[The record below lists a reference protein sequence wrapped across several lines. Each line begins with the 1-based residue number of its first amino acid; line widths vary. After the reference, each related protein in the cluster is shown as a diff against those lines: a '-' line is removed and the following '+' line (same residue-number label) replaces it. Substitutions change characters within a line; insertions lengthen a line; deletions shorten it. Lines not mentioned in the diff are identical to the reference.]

1 MKIVSKLVLLFTAFT
16 LTSCDENDTV
26 KNQQV
31 YPVRM
36 EMPDYHREL
45 IFDQH
50 NRLAGVKMISF
61 FPNDVTLE
69 STLNFFYAASGRI
82 DSSHATGGHRFK
94 YTYEKDLLTRS
105 DEYVGESLAQY
116 HTFGYDSRKR
126 LSKTLSWQYV
136 PEQAGWV
143 PHQKSTYT
151 YDTNDNLTESV
162 LYYYN
167 SATDQ
172 HELLTRFIYSDYD
185 NNQSS
190 DRFFDTASFNPT
202 IQFRKNNP
210 GKMVVQ
216 NMHDNITSIEVYR
229 NEYHSSGWA
238 EKRTTTA
245 TFPHNGQTGSY
256 ETKFVYQIR

>member
-1 MKIVSKLVLLFTAFT
+1 
-16 LTSCDENDTV
+16 
-26 KNQQV
+26 
-31 YPVRM
+31 M
-36 EMPDYHREL
+36 EMADYHREL
-45 IFDQH
+45 IFDQ
-50 NRLAGVKMISF
+50 NEQLSGIKMTSF

-69 STLNFFYAASGRI
+69 STLNFFYSASGRI
-82 DSSHATGGHRFK
+82 DSSHATSGHSFK
-94 YTYEKDLLTRS
+94 YTYEAGLLIRS

-116 HTFGYDSRKR
+116 HTFEYDTRKR
-126 LSKTLSWQYV
+126 ISQTLSWQNV
-136 PEQAGWV
+136 PEQGRWI
-143 PHQKSTYT
+143 PHQKSTYAF
-151 YDTNDNLTESV
+151 DAHDNLTESV

-167 SATDQ
+167 NATDQ

-185 NNQSS
+185 DNPSS

-216 NMHDNITSIEVYR
+216 NMHGNISSIEVYSY
-229 NEYHSSGWA
+229 EYHSSRWA
-238 EKRTTTA
+238 EKRITTV